1 MRESGDYRS
10 PLRPAKDAG
19 SYPATNEH
27 SSASSETAAVRR
39 ESWSREGQVLESD
52 GHAICILC
60 VGAVG
65 RRCVWSGAA
74 NKSQAQRQGPSSQDG
89 YGSAQGFA
97 VAPMVL
103 TDEGCARDYV
113 RAFQAEGVEL
123 RRRLADLETYH
134 CIDTTATG
142 IFIAVSIERKDF
154 AVEKGKIAYFRNVV
168 MTFDP
173 ERTKSVVPQ
182 GRLVNPPDKTVYSGW
197 IPDEYFYPVSSERF
211 NQLLAEKKIPITIR

>member
-1 MRESGDYRS
+1 MAMRFVFCMLV
-10 PLRPAKDAG
+10 PLV
-19 SYPATNEH
+19 
-27 SSASSETAAVRR
+27 AAVF
-39 ESWSREGQVLESD
+39 
-52 GHAICILC
+52 
-60 VGAVG
+60 GAEPQTK
-65 RRCVWSGAA
+65 AKPNA
-74 NKSQAQRQGPSSQDG
+74 KAPQAKTATGPV
-89 YGSAQGFA
+89 QGFA

-197 IPDEYFYPVSSERF
+197 SPDEYFYPVSPKNF
-211 NQLLAEKKIPITIR
+211 NQLLAKKKIPLTIR